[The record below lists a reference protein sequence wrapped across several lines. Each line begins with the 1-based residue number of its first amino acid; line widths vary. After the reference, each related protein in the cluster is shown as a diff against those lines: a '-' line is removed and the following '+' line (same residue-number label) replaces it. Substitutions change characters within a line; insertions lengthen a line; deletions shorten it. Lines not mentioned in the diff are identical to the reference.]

1 MTTWGVGSE
10 VGRLRTVLVHQP
22 GREHRQTVPWT
33 KDALLFDDIMD
44 IEEARPEHRAF
55 CQLMTAQGVEVLVL
69 EDLLKDVCATPAGLE
84 AVVREVAGEDVL
96 VRLGDT
102 RLRPHH
108 LIGGFP
114 EHFALDNQV
123 VLEPLPNLYFMRDP
137 AFAVPGAI
145 VVSHPYWPARQRE
158 ARLLAAVLQRHPR
171 FARAL
176 VYDGILDDPAATIE
190 GGDVLVPDERTVVV
204 GVGERTNHA
213 GADHLAR
220 FLFAHTAVERM
231 VKVIIPAQ
239 REFMHLDTVLTWVD
253 RRRVLTLPY
262 LWDRPA
268 VYAEVAEEA
277 ARRCAALGKP
287 YTGPAPEHMAQPSR
301 VEVVWRDGRPTSRFD
316 DTMAALAELG
326 LADSGQTVYVAGRLD
341 QYPRPEEHVIE
352 ALREQWNDGANVF
365 ALKPGQVMS
374 YGRNDR
380 TFRALEEAGVEVVAF
395 RGGELVRGRGGARCM
410 TMPLQ
415 RDPI

>member
-1 MTTWGVGSE
+1 MRWCA
-10 VGRLRTVLVHQP
+10 RWRARTCWR
-22 GREHRQTVPWT
+22 GW
-33 KDALLFDDIMD
+33 
-44 IEEARPEHRAF
+44 
-55 CQLMTAQGVEVLVL
+55 
-69 EDLLKDVCATPAGLE
+69 AT
-84 AVVREVAGEDVL
+84 
-96 VRLGDT
+96 T
-102 RLRPHH
+102 RLRPQH

-114 EHFALDNQV
+114 EHFALDSQV

-145 VVSHPYWPARQRE
+145 VVSHPFWPARQRE
-158 ARLLAAVLQRHPR
+158 ARLLAAVLKRHPR
-171 FARAL
+171 FAGAL
-176 VYDGILDDPAATIE
+176 VYDGILEDPAATIE

-220 FLFAHTAVERM
+220 FLFARTAVERV
-231 VKVIIPAQ
+231 VKVVIPAQ

-253 RRRVLTLPY
+253 RQRVLTLPY

-268 VYAEVAEEA
+268 IYAEVAEEA
-277 ARRCAALGKP
+277 ERRCAALGKP
-287 YTGPAPEHMAQPSR
+287 YHGPAPRAHGRSR
-301 VEVVWRDGRPTSRFD
+301 RGSRWCGADGRPVTHFD
-316 DTMAALAELG
+316 DTMAALGELG
-326 LADSGQTVYVAGRLD
+326 LADPEQTVYVAGRLD

>member
-1 MTTWGVGSE
+1 MASWGVSSE

-22 GREHRQTVPWT
+22 GQEHRQTVPWT

-44 IEEARPEHRAF
+44 IEEARPEHDGF
-55 CQLMTAQGVEVLVL
+55 CQLMAERDVEVLFL
-69 EDLLKDVCATPAGLE
+69 TDLLKDVCATPAGLE
-84 AVVREVAGEDVL
+84 AVVREVVEEGVL
-96 VRLGDT
+96 ARLGRV
-102 RLRPHH
+102 RLRPQH
-108 LIGGFP
+108 LISGFP
-114 EHFALDNQV
+114 DHFALDDQV
-123 VLEPLPNLYFMRDP
+123 ALEPLPNLYFMRDP

-145 VVSHPYWPARQRE
+145 VVSHPYWPARHRE
-158 ARLLAAVLQRHPR
+158 ARLLASVLERHPR
-171 FARAL
+171 FADAM
-176 VYDGILDDPAATIE
+176 VYDGILEDPAATIE

-213 GADHLAR
+213 GADHLAS
-220 FLFAHTAVERM
+220 FLFAHTAVERL

-253 RRRVLTLPY
+253 RQRVLTLPY

-277 ARRCAALGKP
+277 ERRCAALGKP
-287 YTGPAPEHMAQPSR
+287 YNGPKPEHMAQPSR
-301 VEVVWRDGRPTSRFD
+301 VEVVWRDARPITRFD

-326 LADSGQTVYVAGRLD
+326 LAEPELTVYVAGRLD
-341 QYPRPEEHVIE
+341 QYRRPEEHVIE
-352 ALREQWNDGANVF
+352 ALREQWNDGANAF
-365 ALKPGQVMS
+365 ALKPGQVLS
-374 YGRNDR
+374 YSRNDR
-380 TFRALEEAGVEVVAF
+380 TFRALEEAGVEVLAF

-410 TMPLQ
+410 TMPLE

>member
-1 MTTWGVGSE
+1 MASWGVGSE

-22 GREHRQTVPWT
+22 GQEHRHTVPWT

-44 IEEARPEHRAF
+44 TEEARPEHDGF
-55 CQLMTAQGVEVLVL
+55 CRLMAERGVEVLFL
-69 EDLLKDVCATPAGLE
+69 ADLLKDVCATPAGLD
-84 AVVREVAGEDVL
+84 AVVREVVGEGVL
-96 VRLGDT
+96 ARLGSV

-108 LIGGFP
+108 LIAGYP
-114 EHFALDNQV
+114 EHFALDDQV

-145 VVSHPYWPARQRE
+145 VVSHPYWPARHRE
-158 ARLLAAVLQRHPR
+158 ARLLAAVLKRHPR
-171 FARAL
+171 FAGAR
-176 VYDGILDDPAATIE
+176 VYDGILEDPAATIE

-213 GADHLAR
+213 GADHLAS
-220 FLFAHTAVERM
+220 FLFAHTAVERV

-268 VYAEVAEEA
+268 VYAEIAEEA
-277 ARRCAALGKP
+277 ERRCAALGKP
-287 YTGPAPEHMAQPSR
+287 YNGPRPEHMAQPSR
-301 VEVVWRDGRPTSRFD
+301 VEVVWRDGRPVTRHD
-316 DTMAALAELG
+316 DTMAALTELG
-326 LADSGQTVYVAGRLD
+326 LADPELTVYVAGRLD
-341 QYPRPEEHVIE
+341 QYRRPEEHVIE
-352 ALREQWNDGANVF
+352 ALREQWNDGANAF
-365 ALKPGQVMS
+365 ALKPGQVLS
-374 YGRNDR
+374 YARNDR
-380 TFRALEEAGVEVVAF
+380 TFRALEEAGVEVLAF

-410 TMPLQ
+410 TMPLD
-415 RDPI
+415 REPA

>member
-22 GREHRQTVPWT
+22 GQEHRQTVPWT

-55 CQLMTAQGVEVLVL
+55 CQLMAAQSVEVLCL
-69 EDLLKDVCATPAGLE
+69 GDLLKDVCATPAGLE
-84 AVVREVAGEDVL
+84 AVVREVAGERVL
-96 VRLGDT
+96 ARLGDT
-102 RLRPHH
+102 RLRPQH
-108 LIGGFP
+108 LIHGFP

-158 ARLLAAVLQRHPR
+158 ARLLAAVLKRHSR
-171 FARAL
+171 FTEAV

-190 GGDVLVPDERTVVV
+190 GGDVHVPDERTVVV
-204 GVGERTNHA
+204 GIGERTNHA

-220 FLFAHTAVERM
+220 FLFANTAVERV

-268 VYAEVAEEA
+268 IYAEIAEEA
-277 ARRCAALGKP
+277 QRRCGELGKP
-287 YTGPAPEHMAQPSR
+287 YQGPVPEHMAQASR
-301 VEVVWRDGRPTSRFD
+301 VEVLWRDARPATHFD
-316 DTMAALAELG
+316 DTMAALTELG
-326 LADSGQTVYVAGRLD
+326 LTDPEQTVYVAGRLD

-352 ALREQWNDGANVF
+352 ALREQWNDGANAL
-365 ALKPGQVMS
+365 ALKPGHVMS
-374 YGRNDR
+374 YSRNDR

-410 TMPLQ
+410 TMPLH